1 MLDIQNAIYLI
12 AIWAVKIRTRRR
24 IRARRAAQAMRLTK
38 IECDESANPF
48 NRPLHPSPSG
58 TQSLTAP
65 SLTVMPVYHRAYGT
79 AQSLVLCIWCAVA
92 SIGSFVFATISPAAQ
107 ANNALLSKA
116 VCQMADADAEASLD
130 RSAST
135 RMMRCSDAASPARL
149 PAGLV
154 RAVAGVVSAL
164 PTPASM
170 L

>member
-1 MLDIQNAIYLI
+1 
-12 AIWAVKIRTRRR
+12 
-24 IRARRAAQAMRLTK
+24 MRLTK
-38 IECDESANPF
+38 IECDESTNSF

-58 TQSLTAP
+58 TRSLTAP

-79 AQSLVLCIWCAVA
+79 AQSPVLRIWCAVA
-92 SIGSFVFATISPAAQ
+92 LFGSLVFVPMSPAAQ

-135 RMMRCSDAASPARL
+135 RMMRCSDAANPARL

>member
-12 AIWAVKIRTRRR
+12 ARWAVKIRTRRR

-58 TQSLTAP
+58 TRSLTAP

-79 AQSLVLCIWCAVA
+79 AQSPVLRIWCAVA
-92 SIGSFVFATISPAAQ
+92 LFGSFVFAAISPAAQ

-116 VCQMADADAEASLD
+116 VYQMVDADASLD

-135 RMMRCSDAASPARL
+135 RMMRCSDAANPARL

-154 RAVAGVVSAL
+154 RTVAGVVSAL

>member
-1 MLDIQNAIYLI
+1 MLGIQNAIYLI
-12 AIWAVKIRTRRR
+12 AIWAIKIRTRRR

-38 IECDESANPF
+38 IECDESANSF

-58 TQSLTAP
+58 TRSLTAP

-79 AQSLVLCIWCAVA
+79 AQSPVLRIWCAVA
-92 SIGSFVFATISPAAQ
+92 LFGSFVFAAISPAAQ

-116 VCQMADADAEASLD
+116 VCQMADADASLD

-135 RMMRCSDAASPARL
+135 RMMRCSDAANPARL

>member
-1 MLDIQNAIYLI
+1 MLGIQNAIYLI
-12 AIWAVKIRTRRR
+12 AIWAVKIRTRRF
-24 IRARRAAQAMRLTK
+24 IRAQRVAQAMRLTK
-38 IECDESANPF
+38 IGCDESANPF

-58 TQSLTAP
+58 TRSLTAP
-65 SLTVMPVYHRAYGT
+65 SLTAMPVYHHAYGT
-79 AQSLVLCIWCAVA
+79 AQSLVLRIWCAVA
-92 SIGSFVFATISPAAQ
+92 LIGSLVFVAISPAAQ

-116 VCQMADADAEASLD
+116 VYQMVDADASLD

-164 PTPASM
+164 PTPASV